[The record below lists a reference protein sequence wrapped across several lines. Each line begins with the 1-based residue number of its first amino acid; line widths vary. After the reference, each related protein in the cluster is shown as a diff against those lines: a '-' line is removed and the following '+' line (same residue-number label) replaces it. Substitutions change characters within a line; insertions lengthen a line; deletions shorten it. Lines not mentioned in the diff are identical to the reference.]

1 MKGQGERDPAILTC
15 ENWMTRNVQ
24 TVESHESVGHARE
37 LLRKHHINQ
46 LAIVKDGKLV
56 GMVTDRD
63 LRTKEHVPQSSHEI
77 PLAMVMH
84 HEVATLE
91 PHSTL
96 IEAATVLRHKQL
108 DSVPIVTK
116 GQLVGI
122 VTRSDILDAFIA
134 REKHGSGPA
143 NA

>member
-1 MKGQGERDPAILTC
+1 
-15 ENWMTRNVQ
+15 
-24 TVESHESVGHARE
+24 
-37 LLRKHHINQ
+37 
-46 LAIVKDGKLV
+46 LV

-77 PLAMVMH
+77 PLTMVMH
-84 HEVATLE
+84 HEVPTLE

-116 GQLVGI
+116 GRLVGI